1 MKPPRPWLAALLNL
15 VAGSPIGQIY
25 AGHLRR
31 SLIVWF
37 IGIFLLLSAFVLLVT
52 FELNRFIMLAILG
65 GVFLYQFVTALDAFF
80 IARRAASTP
89 RKKFQKWWFYIT
101 MAITFYTAN
110 YLTASAIK
118 TYVCESFRVPG
129 RAMSPTILHDDRI
142 LVDRFWANP
151 KNIKRYDVV
160 VFRSNGMDSP
170 LYVMRVIG
178 LPGEKIEIRNR
189 VVYIN
194 DETVNDPKAIHD
206 GPNTPRV
213 DFENYGPKTIP
224 EEHFFA
230 LGDNRMRSNDSRFL
244 GTIPLTDYYGHA
256 RWIFFSRDFEL
267 SDEQDI
273 SEAVPGAIHW
283 DRIGLRIQ

>member
-1 MKPPRPWLAALLNL
+1 
-15 VAGSPIGQIY
+15 
-25 AGHLRR
+25 
-31 SLIVWF
+31 
-37 IGIFLLLSAFVLLVT
+37 
-52 FELNRFIMLAILG
+52 
-65 GVFLYQFVTALDAFF
+65 
-80 IARRAASTP
+80 
-89 RKKFQKWWFYIT
+89 
-101 MAITFYTAN
+101 
-110 YLTASAIK
+110 
-118 TYVCESFRVPG
+118 
-129 RAMSPTILHDDRI
+129 MSPTILHEDRI
-142 LVDRFWANP
+142 LVDRLWANP

-206 GPNTPRV
+206 GPKIPRV
-213 DFENYGPKTIP
+213 DFQNYGPKTIP
-224 EEHFFA
+224 EGHFFA

-244 GTIPLTDYYGHA
+244 GTIPLKDYYGHA

-273 SEAVPGAIHW
+273 SEAVPGAIRW